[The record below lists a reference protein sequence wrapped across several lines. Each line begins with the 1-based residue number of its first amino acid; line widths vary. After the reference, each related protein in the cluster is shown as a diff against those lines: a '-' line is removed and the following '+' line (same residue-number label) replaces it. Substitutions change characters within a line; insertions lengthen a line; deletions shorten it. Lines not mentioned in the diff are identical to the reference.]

1 MLTLSKESHPLL
13 SHLVWVESIADFIVW
28 NGLEELLQLSALEF
42 GVDLDVVL
50 EHPVVY
56 LRCISR
62 CLWNVLLKVWNLV
75 EVTENAE
82 VSLEFNVKDVDM
94 SVLFFLTDLRVG
106 LLRAGEICL
115 IVNQFFV
122 DCDLR
127 GIDLVVIVLRRK
139 CSHVNAKP

>member
-1 MLTLSKESHPLL
+1 M
-13 SHLVWVESIADFIVW
+13 W

-115 IVNQFFV
+115 IVNQFIV

-127 GIDLVVIVLRRK
+127 SINFVVIVLRRK